1 MYLGQAV
8 KPVLLDC
15 TFHQQER
22 SLDII
27 ILSLANI
34 APDTAPVKRQFTWE
48 EWESDEIGSACLLPE
63 LKHSDST

>member
-22 SLDII
+22 ALEII

-34 APDTAPVKRQFTWE
+34 ASDTAPVKKTIHLGRVG
-48 EWESDEIGSACLLPE
+48 IG
-63 LKHSDST
+63 